1 MRRGDF
7 TVIVAR
13 FAETPAKKYLFS
25 KKLVLAVSVTL
36 FVFLS
41 CFVLSSLHYYQMWK
55 KTAEYDRLRVE
66 VDHLRKE
73 NQSFRLATN
82 NLGDRVSGL
91 EVVSKKLSILSGVS
105 LDGIGV
111 GGPASPSGL
120 LNLTSKDLSRQLKSL
135 KTKSS
140 GLEVDFRRLQDF
152 YTNRSILLAAT
163 PGIMPVR
170 GYPSAAFGYRADPFS
185 GDPEFHPG
193 VDLSA
198 PTGTKV
204 VSTADGLVIFADRQA
219 GYGKLVVIQ
228 HRFGLSTRYGH
239 LQQAAVKVGQRVKK
253 GDVIGY
259 VGSTGRAT
267 GPHLHYEVRLNG
279 QPMNPYLFFR
289 EDS

>member
-13 FAETPAKKYLFS
+13 FAETPARKYSFS
-25 KKLVLAVSVTL
+25 KKLVGAVSVAL

-41 CFVLSSLHYYQMWK
+41 SFILSSLHYYQMWK
-55 KTAEYDRLRVE
+55 KTAEYDHLKVE
-66 VDHLRKE
+66 VDQLRKE

-82 NLGDRVSGL
+82 NLGDQLSGL
-91 EVVSKKLSILSGVS
+91 EMVSKKLSILSGLNLGS
-105 LDGIGV
+105 IGV
-111 GGPASPSGL
+111 GGPTSPPGM
-120 LNLTSKDLSRQLKSL
+120 LNLSSQDLSRQLKSL
-135 KTKSS
+135 KTKSG
-140 GLEVDFRRLQDF
+140 GLEIEFRRLQEF

-163 PGIMPVR
+163 PGIRPVH
-170 GYPSAAFGYRADPFS
+170 GYPSAGFGYRADPFS
-185 GDPEFHPG
+185 GDEEFHPG
-193 VDLSA
+193 VDISA
-198 PTGTKV
+198 PTGTNT

-228 HRFGLSTRYGH
+228 HRFGLSSRYGH
-239 LQQAAVKVGQRVKK
+239 LQQACVKVGQRVKK

-259 VGSTGRAT
+259 VGATGRAT

-289 EDS
+289 DNN